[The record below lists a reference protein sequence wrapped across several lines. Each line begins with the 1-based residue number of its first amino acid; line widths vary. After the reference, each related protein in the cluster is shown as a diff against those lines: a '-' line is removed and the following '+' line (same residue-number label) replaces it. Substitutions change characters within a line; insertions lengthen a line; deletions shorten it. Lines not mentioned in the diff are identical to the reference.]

1 MTRDRYHIQT
11 GHKGAYYPLRTVT
24 GCFVFRSTSRARRG
38 SGSPRQGLA
47 GWGVG
52 VGDRCPPGAAEE
64 GTTHPWPRTCVPK
77 GRKGD
82 PSSGGAGSRGS
93 RAAARPFPPTVPEG
107 IARKESLPVLGPLN
121 CPQTRSCQ
129 PPPEPGTSLRS
140 AARGW
145 RRCRGPAPS
154 LRLTARPREGSRA
167 RGGRAPRGGAG
178 QATPPR
184 PRGNRP
190 PLHSPTLIW
199 LGTE

>member
-1 MTRDRYHIQT
+1 MFCVPQHIQ
-11 GHKGAYYPLRTVT
+11 GPPRLRQPSPGAGRL
-24 GCFVFRSTSRARRG
+24 G
-38 SGSPRQGLA
+38 
-47 GWGVG
+47 GWGG
-52 VGDRCPPGAAEE
+52 RSLPTRGCRGRDYSSLAAHLCAQGKE
-64 GTTHPWPRTCVPK
+64 GR
-77 GRKGD
+77 

-93 RAAARPFPPTVPEG
+93 RAAARPSPPTVPEG

>member
-1 MTRDRYHIQT
+1 MTRDRYHIQI

-24 GCFVFRSTSRARRG
+24 GCFVFRSTFRARRG

-47 GWGVG
+47 GCGIG

-64 GTTHPWPRTCVPK
+64 GTAHPRPRTCVPK

-82 PSSGGAGSRGS
+82 LSSGGAGSRGS
-93 RAAARPFPPTVPEG
+93 RAAARPSPRTVPEG

-140 AARGW
+140 AARGMEEM
-145 RRCRGPAPS
+145 R
-154 LRLTARPREGSRA
+154 RPRPLA
-167 RGGRAPRGGAG
+167 PPHCAAPRGQQRPRWARAMGVAG
-178 QATPPR
+178 QTTPHALA
-184 PRGNRP
+184 GTAHHSAVP
-190 PLHSPTLIW
+190 PSS
-199 LGTE
+199 G